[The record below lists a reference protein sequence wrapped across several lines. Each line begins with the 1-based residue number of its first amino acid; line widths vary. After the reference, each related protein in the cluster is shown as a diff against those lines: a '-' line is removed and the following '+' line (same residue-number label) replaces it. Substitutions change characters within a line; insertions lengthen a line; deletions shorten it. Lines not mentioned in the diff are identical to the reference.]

1 VINSGLPQ
9 YQIEEPQT
17 TPDGKLNTL
26 LTSKIPLKNSQ
37 GEIYGILGTYTD
49 ITERK
54 QAEALLRESEER
66 FKALHNASFGG
77 ISIHDKG
84 IIMECN
90 HGLSIITGYS
100 YDELIGMD
108 GLLLIAPDYRELVRN
123 NINSGFEEPY
133 EAFGLRKDGEIY
145 PMRLEARNIP
155 YKGKSVRAVE
165 FRDTTEQKMSEY
177 ELTKAMEKATESDRL
192 KSAFLAN
199 MSHEIRTPMNG
210 ILGFTNLLQN
220 PNLDGEEQQRY
231 IEIIKKSG
239 DRMLSTVNDI
249 INISKI
255 EAGMV
260 EISVSE
266 VDINE
271 ILEDL
276 HSFFKPEAAKKG
288 IQFVYKQDFEEPDS
302 RILTDHEKF
311 NSIVTN
317 LIKNAIKYTNEGL
330 VEFGYNIK
338 KDSGFAKLEFY
349 VKDTGSGIQKNRQR
363 AIFDRFVQAD
373 IEDKRAM
380 QGSGLGL
387 AISKAYTEML
397 GGKIW
402 VESEE
407 GKGSTFYFTIE
418 YKSVSESKSNPKTD
432 ATALKGNG
440 ANRKLKILVV
450 EDDET
455 SQHLISIMVNK
466 FAKEIINV
474 SSSREA
480 IEACQNNADID
491 LILMDIQLPDMNGY
505 VTTRQ
510 IRKFNKDVVILA
522 QTAYALTGDKEKAIS
537 AGCNDYISKPI
548 NNAELLSLIQKHI
561 KK

>member
-1 VINSGLPQ
+1 
-9 YQIEEPQT
+9 
-17 TPDGKLNTL
+17 
-26 LTSKIPLKNSQ
+26 
-37 GEIYGILGTYTD
+37 
-49 ITERK
+49 
-54 QAEALLRESEER
+54 
-66 FKALHNASFGG
+66 
-77 ISIHDKG
+77 
-84 IIMECN
+84 
-90 HGLSIITGYS
+90 
-100 YDELIGMD
+100 
-108 GLLLIAPDYRELVRN
+108 
-123 NINSGFEEPY
+123 
-133 EAFGLRKDGEIY
+133 
-145 PMRLEARNIP
+145 
-155 YKGKSVRAVE
+155 
-165 FRDTTEQKMSEY
+165 
-177 ELTKAMEKATESDRL
+177 
-192 KSAFLAN
+192 
-199 MSHEIRTPMNG
+199 
-210 ILGFTNLLQN
+210 
-220 PNLDGEEQQRY
+220 
-231 IEIIKKSG
+231 
-239 DRMLSTVNDI
+239 
-249 INISKI
+249 
-255 EAGMV
+255 MV

-271 ILEDL
+271 VLTDL

-338 KDSGFAKLEFY
+338 KDSGFAELEFY
-349 VKDTGSGIQKNRQR
+349 VKDTGSGIQKNRQH

-373 IEDKRAM
+373 IEDKRAL

-407 GKGSTFYFTIE
+407 GKGSTFYFTIK
-418 YKSVSESKSNPKTD
+418 YNSVSESKSNPKTD

-505 VTTRQ
+505 DTTRQ
-510 IRKFNKDVVILA
+510 IRQFNKDVVILA

-548 NNAELLSLIQKHI
+548 NNAELISLIQKHI